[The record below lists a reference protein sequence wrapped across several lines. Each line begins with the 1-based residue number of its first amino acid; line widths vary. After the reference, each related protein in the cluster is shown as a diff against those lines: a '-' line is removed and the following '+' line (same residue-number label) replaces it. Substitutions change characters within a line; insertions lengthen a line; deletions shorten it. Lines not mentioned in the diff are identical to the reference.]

1 MKRLSFVLSLIFV
14 VSVVLTACSS
24 DTSTASWPTPEG
36 SKLDTSYSGA
46 IPSFLV
52 LALGTMKLD
61 GAAAAITPEQAQ
73 KLLPL
78 WRVLRSSINT
88 GGANQPEVGALV
100 LQIEGALTESQIAAI
115 NALKL
120 TQGDIRNWALTS
132 GIMQGAPSPE
142 MQATQ
147 QALAQSGQIG
157 KSGVAL
163 LEATVAYLEAKQ

>member
-1 MKRLSFVLSLIFV
+1 MKRLHFVLCLIFV

-24 DTSTASWPTPEG
+24 GASTTSWPTLEG
-36 SKLDTSYSGA
+36 SKLDTNYSGA

-52 LALGTMKLD
+52 LALGTMRLD
-61 GAAAAITPEQAQ
+61 GAADAITPEQAQ

-88 GGANQPEVGALV
+88 GGTYQAEVGALV

-132 GIMQGAPSPE
+132 GIMQGVPSPE

-163 LEATVAYLEAKQ
+163 LEAIVAYLEAKQ